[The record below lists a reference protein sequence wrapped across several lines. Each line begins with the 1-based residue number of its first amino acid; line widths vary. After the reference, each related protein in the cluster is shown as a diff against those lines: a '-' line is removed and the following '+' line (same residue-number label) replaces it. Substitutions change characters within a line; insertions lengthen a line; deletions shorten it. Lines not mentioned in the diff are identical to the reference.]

1 LALNEVYDEFG
12 MAQVTEAARLT
23 PADVRFAVASWLP
36 SALLVVPFEVNVQ
49 LDGMTRVSCPMS
61 SYTPPGEA
69 LRPSLVR
76 RLLGAKEQLVLA
88 SDAVHLVGAD
98 GAVHTFPMAD
108 AILVQQEDQTLLGD
122 VRHGCLVDISGFTGV
137 DKLVSRLPTRRHRLA
152 SA

>member
-1 LALNEVYDEFG
+1 V
-12 MAQVTEAARLT
+12 
-23 PADVRFAVASWLP
+23 VA

-98 GAVHTFPMAD
+98 GAVHTF
-108 AILVQQEDQTLLGD
+108 
-122 VRHGCLVDISGFTGV
+122 RW
-137 DKLVSRLPTRRHRLA
+137 PTQYWSNRRTRPPR
-152 SA
+152 